1 MLNKSYILIWT
12 QIQKRTKNDFEKGLF
27 KLMNSKLFKKAMENV
42 RKHRD
47 IKLLIKERRRNYLVP
62 EQHYH
67 TKKFFT
73 EKLLVIEIK
82 KWSAFE

>member
-27 KLMNSKLFKKAMENV
+27 KLMNSKRFKKAMENV

-62 EQHYH
+62 EQNYH

-82 KWSAFE
+82 KWSASE